1 MSKRKKSRRK
11 HKLKPRLI
19 GTLPPS
25 KSMKRYRARTY
36 LAGPMREVRHSG
48 SGWRTRL
55 GKALLKRGIFAHDPV
70 KTESTKTGLRASRI
84 KKILKKLM
92 VLIIRHHDRQA
103 EKKFLEILDR
113 IVSTDLKMVAN
124 SDFVIARVESG
135 VLSGGTMVEIVDG
148 SRSIYWKK
156 DDLPK
161 KKKPIYVLYSGK
173 PKKFSTW
180 LLYFILKSG
189 GKVFLVKKNNGH
201 KELLSYLDSKYD
213 LEDCES
219 KE

>member
-1 MSKRKKSRRK
+1 M
-11 HKLKPRLI
+11 I
-19 GTLPPS
+19 GTLPLP
-25 KSMKRYRARTY
+25 KFLKRYRARTY

-55 GKALLKRGIFAHDPV
+55 RKALLKRGIFAQDPV
-70 KTESTKTGLRASRI
+70 KTESAKTGWSASRT

-103 EKKFLEILDR
+103 EKRLLEILDR
-113 IVSTDLKMVAN
+113 IVSTDLKMVAI

-148 SRSIYWKK
+148 ARSIYWQKNH
-156 DDLPK
+156 LPK

-173 PKKFSTW
+173 PEKFSTW

-219 KE
+219 NK